1 MNSCN
6 TCRISSRN
14 CYNCYGVVFLFKL
27 TFTVKRQRLRLKE
40 VPYVPTKPPKNV

>member
-14 CYNCYGVVFLFKL
+14 CDNCYGVVFLFKL
-27 TFTVKRQRLRLKE
+27 TPLYCEKTEAPLEGGSLRAH
-40 VPYVPTKPPKNV
+40 